1 MITIGI
7 THTYPRDALRD
18 ADLVI
23 DSLDELNTDAF
34 VLGLTREPPRT

>member
-1 MITIGI
+1 MITIAI

-23 DSLDELNTDAF
+23 DSLDELNTD
-34 VLGLTREPPRT
+34 LIRQTNTLRG